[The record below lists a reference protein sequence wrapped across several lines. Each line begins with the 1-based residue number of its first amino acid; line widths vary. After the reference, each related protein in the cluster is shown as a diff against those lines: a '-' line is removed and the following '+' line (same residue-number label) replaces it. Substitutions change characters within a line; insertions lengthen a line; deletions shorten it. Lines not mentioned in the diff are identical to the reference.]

1 MKRCIGPCFALL
13 CLAPGLVAQ
22 KTVASVQKAAV
33 PSQSATESDDP
44 TRIIL
49 DVTRV
54 NILFTVT
61 DRKGRFVTDL
71 GKTDF
76 DVVENMVMCLEP
88 RVVLSDR
95 PDIGGAHLEDVV
107 VVTRD
112 GYEQI
117 NATPYDE
124 RLLD

>member
-1 MKRCIGPCFALL
+1 MEHHAATREQQSTLEPRRTVQHGEP
-13 CLAPGLVAQ
+13 LV
-22 KTVASVQKAAV
+22 
-33 PSQSATESDDP
+33 
-44 TRIIL
+44 
-49 DVTRV
+49 
-54 NILFTVT
+54 
-61 DRKGRFVTDL
+61 DRNV
-71 GKTDF
+71 DF

-88 RVVLSDR
+88 RIVLSDR